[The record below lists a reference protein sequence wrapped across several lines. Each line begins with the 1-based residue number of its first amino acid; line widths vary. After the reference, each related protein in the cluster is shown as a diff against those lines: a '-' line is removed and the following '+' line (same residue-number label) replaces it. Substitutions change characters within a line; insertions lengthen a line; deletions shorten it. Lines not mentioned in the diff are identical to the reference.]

1 MENTKMKLMNILKVY
16 LEMIMEH
23 KKHIHIVDYIILEK
37 IKMYKHI
44 EKFLDLI
51 ILMRFSMKQNL
62 QKWLEQGL
70 KLKQYI
76 KITHITE

>member
-1 MENTKMKLMNILKVY
+1 MENTKMKLMNILKAY

-23 KKHIHIVDYIILEK
+23 KKRIHIVDYIILEK

-51 ILMRFSMKQNL
+51 ILMRFSMKQ
-62 QKWLEQGL
+62 
-70 KLKQYI
+70 KL
-76 KITHITE
+76 